1 MNTHSLELFMTFEIK
16 KVAVL
21 GAGVMGS
28 GIAAHLANAG
38 IPSLMFDLE
47 RPDKQR
53 KALLKSKPAAL
64 LHPDL
69 IGLIEPCSFKTDLA
83 RYAECDWIVE
93 VVTER
98 LDIKRSVFAGV
109 REHMKPGTVVTS
121 NTSGIPIAA
130 MTEGTPEEFRKNF
143 FVTHFFNPVRYMHLL
158 ELVCGPETDPE
169 VFKAFA
175 DFGEQALGKGIVEGK
190 DTPNFVA
197 NRIGTYGMMVTLHK
211 MASYGMNVPQVD
223 KVFGTAM
230 GRPKSAVFRTA
241 DLVGLDTLA
250 HVAANCRENLPD
262 DSYRTAFEVPTFL
275 TTMLEKNILGDKTR
289 GGFYK
294 KTKDAS
300 GKRQILALNLE
311 TIEYEAQ
318 EKVRFESLG
327 AVRNIEDVGARVKAM
342 LAHGDNAS
350 NFAWDVTA
358 DVLIYAATLLGEI
371 ADDVSNIDRAMRWGF
386 AWDEGPFQTW
396 DSIGLVESVERMKA
410 EGREIPAIV
419 EKAVAAGGWYGR
431 TDGRTTY
438 LDAMGSGDYKPE
450 TQPQGAIIL
459 ADIKEQGAIVKGN
472 MGATLIN
479 LGDGVLGLEFH
490 TKMNS
495 LDADIIGLYGEALD
509 ELDTGDWNSLVV
521 GNQGDHFSAG
531 ANIFMVLGA
540 AMQKDWDQIN
550 DLTKGLQDTLMRAK
564 HNRKP
569 VVTAPHGMT
578 LGGGLEVTMH
588 SAATRAS
595 RELYSG
601 LVEVGVGLLPAG
613 GGCKEMVFR
622 LLGSIPAGVKM
633 ETSAILQQVFQYIGM
648 AKVSM
653 SAEEARDMGI
663 LRASDGITM
672 NADLLIRDA
681 KQVALGLSRSSYV
694 PPRAKKIAALGT
706 AGKAQLA
713 AGIWGFVQAGMI
725 SEYDAHLGNKIA
737 HVISGGDVAPG
748 TMCDEQHF
756 LDLEREAFVSL
767 CGEEKTQARIQHM
780 LMKGK
785 PLRN

>member
-1 MNTHSLELFMTFEIK
+1 MTFEIK

-47 RPDKQR
+47 RPDAQR
-53 KALLKSKPAAL
+53 MGLLKAKPAAL

-69 IGLIEPCSFKTDLA
+69 LALIEPCSFKTDLA

-98 LDIKRSVFAGV
+98 LDIKRSVFAAV

-158 ELVCGPETDPE
+158 ELVSGPDTDPAT
-169 VFKAFA
+169 FAAFA
-175 DFGEQALGKGIVEGK
+175 DFGEQRLGKGIVVGK

-211 MASYGMNVPQVD
+211 MAKYGMNVPQVD
-223 KVFGTAM
+223 KIFGTPL

-262 DSYRTAFEVPTFL
+262 DSFREAFELPTFL
-275 TTMLEKNILGDKTR
+275 QAMLDKNILGDKTR

-294 KTKDAS
+294 KTTNAA
-300 GKRQILALNLE
+300 GKRDILALNLE
-311 TIEYEAQ
+311 TLEYETQ
-318 EKVRFESLG
+318 EAVRFESLG
-327 AVRNIEDVGARVKAM
+327 AVRNIEELGPRVKAF
-342 LAHGDNAS
+342 LAHGDVAS
-350 NFAWDVTA
+350 NFAWDATA
-358 DVLIYAATLLGEI
+358 DVLLYSARLLGEI

-386 AWDEGPFQTW
+386 GWDQGPFQTW
-396 DSIGLVESVERMKA
+396 DSIGLAESVARMRA
-410 EGREIPAIV
+410 EGREIPAV
-419 EKAVAAGGWYGR
+419 VDKAVAAGGWYGR
-431 TDGRTTY
+431 TDGRTTWF
-438 LDAMGSGDYKPE
+438 DALGDGGYKPE
-450 TQPQGAIIL
+450 TQPKNAIIL
-459 ADIKEQGAIVKGN
+459 ADIKERGAIVKGN
-472 MGATLIN
+472 MGATLID

-509 ELDTGDWNSLVV
+509 ELDGGDWNSLVV
-521 GNQGDHFSAG
+521 GNQGAHFSAG

-540 AMQKDWDQIN
+540 AMQQDWDQIEQ
-550 DLTKGLQDTLMRAK
+550 LTGGLQNTLMRAK
-564 HNRKP
+564 HHRKP

-622 LLGSIPAGVKM
+622 LLGTIPAGVTM
-633 ETSAILQQVFQYIGM
+633 ETSAILQQIFSYIGM
-648 AKVSM
+648 AKVSA

-663 LRASDGITM
+663 LRPTDGVTM
-672 NADLLIRDA
+672 NAELLIRDA
-681 KQVALGLSRSSYV
+681 KQVALGLSRSGYV
-694 PPRAKKIAALGT
+694 PPRRRKIAALGT

-713 AGIWGFVQAGMI
+713 AGIWGYVQAGMI
-725 SEYDAHLGNKIA
+725 SEYDAYLGNKVA

-748 TMCDEQHF
+748 TLCDEQHF

-767 CGEEKTQARIQHM
+767 CGQEKTQARIQHM

>member
-1 MNTHSLELFMTFEIK
+1 MTLDIK

-47 RPDKQR
+47 TPVDQLKGMLKQ
-53 KALLKSKPAAL
+53 KPAPF

-69 IGLIEPCSFKTDLA
+69 AGLIEPCSFKTDLA

-98 LDIKRSVFAGV
+98 LDIKRMVFDGV
-109 REHMKPGTVVTS
+109 RKHMRPGTVVTS

-130 MTEGTPEEFRKNF
+130 MTEGTSDDFKKSF

-158 ELVCGPETDPE
+158 ELVSGDDTDADL
-169 VFKAFA
+169 FAAFS
-175 DFGEQALGKGIVEGK
+175 DFGEQTLGKGIVVGK

-197 NRIGTYGMMVTLHK
+197 NRVGTYGMMATLHT
-211 MASYGMNVPQVD
+211 MAKYGMNVPQVD
-223 KVFGTAM
+223 KIFGAPL

-262 DSYRTAFEVPTFL
+262 DARRTAFEVPTFL
-275 TTMLEKNILGDKTR
+275 QSMLDKNLLGDKTR

-294 KTKDAS
+294 KTKDAA
-300 GKRQILALNLE
+300 GRRTILALNLE
-311 TIEYEAQ
+311 TLAYEEQ
-318 EKVRFESLG
+318 DKVRFESLG
-327 AVRNIEDVGARVKAM
+327 AIRNIEDLGARTKAF
-342 LAHGDNAS
+342 LNHGDAAS
-350 NFAWDVTA
+350 DFAWDVTA
-358 DVLIYAATLLGEI
+358 DTLLYAAELLGEI

-386 AWDEGPFQTW
+386 GWEQGPFQTW
-396 DSIGLVESVERMKA
+396 DAIGVAEAVERMKA
-410 EGREIPAIV
+410 DGRAIPAVV
-419 EKAVAAGGWYGR
+419 EQAVAAGSWYGR
-431 TDGRTTY
+431 AGGQTTF
-438 LDAMGSGDYKPE
+438 LDALGAGEFVPE
-450 TQPQGAIIL
+450 TQPAGAIVL
-459 ADIKEQGAIVKGN
+459 RDIKEQGAIVKKN
-472 MGATLIN
+472 MGATMVD

-509 ELDTGDWNSLVV
+509 TLESSDWSALVV
-521 GNQGDHFSAG
+521 GNQGGHFSAG

-540 AMQKDWDQIN
+540 AMQKDWAQIEA
-550 DLTKGLQDTLMRAK
+550 LTGGLQATLMRAK

-569 VVTAPHGMT
+569 VVTAPFGMT
-578 LGGGLEVTMH
+578 LGGGLEVAMH

-595 RELYSG
+595 RELYAG

-622 LLGSIPAGVKM
+622 LLGSVPAGVTM
-633 ETSAILQQVFQYIGM
+633 ETSAILQQIFAYVGM
-648 AKVSM
+648 AKVST
-653 SAEEARDMGI
+653 SAEEARDMGF
-663 LRASDGITM
+663 LRASDGVTM
-672 NADLLIRDA
+672 NAELLIRDA
-681 KQVALGLSRSSYV
+681 KQVALGLARSGYTA
-694 PPRAKKIAALGT
+694 PRERTVAALGT

-713 AGIWGFVQAGMI
+713 AGIWGYVQAGQI
-725 SEYDAHLGNKIA
+725 SEHDALIGNKVA
-737 HVISGGDVAPG
+737 HVICGGDVAPG
-748 TMCDEQHF
+748 TRCDEQHF

-767 CGEEKTQARIQHM
+767 CGEEKSQARIQNM
-780 LMKGK
+780 LMTGK

>member
-1 MNTHSLELFMTFEIK
+1 MTLEIK

-38 IPSLMFDLE
+38 IPSLMFDLDT
-47 RPDKQR
+47 PVDQH
-53 KALLKSKPAAL
+53 KALLKQKPAPL

-69 IGLIEPCSFKTDLA
+69 AAMIEPCSFKTDLH

-98 LDIKRSVFAGV
+98 LDIKRMVFEGV
-109 REHMKPGTVVTS
+109 RANMKPGTVVTS

-130 MTEGTPEEFRKNF
+130 MTEGTSDDFKKNF

-158 ELVCGPETDPE
+158 ELVSGEETDPE
-169 VFKAFA
+169 LFAAFA
-175 DFGEQALGKGIVEGK
+175 DFGTDKLGKGIVVGK

-211 MASYGMNVPQVD
+211 MAKYGMNVPQVD
-223 KVFGTAM
+223 KVFGRPL

-262 DSYRTAFEVPTFL
+262 DEYRTAFEVPNFL
-275 TTMLEKNILGDKTR
+275 QSMLDKNILGDKTR

-294 KTKDAS
+294 KTKDAA
-300 GKRQILALNLE
+300 GNRQILALNLE
-311 TIEYEAQ
+311 TLEYEEQ
-318 EKVRFESLG
+318 DKVRFESLG
-327 AVRNIEDVGARVKAM
+327 AIRNIEDLGARTKAF
-342 LAHGDNAS
+342 LDHGDNAS

-358 DVLIYAATLLGEI
+358 DTLLYSARLLGEI

-386 AWDEGPFQTW
+386 GWDEGPFQTW
-396 DSIGLVESVERMKA
+396 DAIGLAESVERMKA
-410 EGREIPAIV
+410 DGREIPAIV
-419 EKAVAAGGWYGR
+419 DKAVAAGSWYGR
-431 TDGRTTY
+431 TDGRTTF
-438 LDAMGSGDYKPE
+438 LDATGTGDFVPE
-450 TQPQGAIIL
+450 TQPKGAIIL
-459 ADIKEQGAIVKGN
+459 KDIKEQGAVVKEN
-472 MGATLIN
+472 MGASMID

-509 ELDTGDWNSLVV
+509 ALEGSEWNSLVV

-540 AMQKDWDQIN
+540 AMQQDWDQIEQ
-550 DLTKGLQDTLMRAK
+550 LTGGLQATLMRAK

-588 SAATRAS
+588 SAATRPY
-595 RELYSG
+595 RELYAG

-622 LLGSIPAGVKM
+622 LLGSVPAGVKM
-633 ETSAILQQVFQYIGM
+633 ETSAILQQIFAYVGM
-648 AKVSM
+648 AKVST
-653 SAEEARDMGI
+653 SAEEARDMGF
-663 LRASDGITM
+663 LRPSDGVTM
-672 NADLLIRDA
+672 NAELLIRDA
-681 KQVALGLSRSSYV
+681 KQVALGLARAGYT
-694 PPRAKKIAALGT
+694 PPRQRKVAALGT

-713 AGIWGFVQAGMI
+713 AGIWGYVQAGQI
-725 SEYDAHLGNKIA
+725 SEHDALIGNKIA
-737 HVISGGDVAPG
+737 HVLCGGDVAPG
-748 TMCDEQHF
+748 TLCDEQHF

-767 CGEEKTQARIQHM
+767 CGEEKSQARIQHM